1 VKRKKEMLVKKTLKK
16 YPNRR
21 LYDTESS
28 VYVTLSDVAQM
39 VRNGHQVEVVD
50 AKTGEDVTAFILMQ
64 VVSEQTKNNHIILPS
79 SLLHLIIRFGENT
92 LSEFFEKY
100 LEKSIQSYLSYKK
113 IMDEQFRI
121 YMELG
126 MDFSSMAEK
135 TLKNLTPFS
144 PFYKEDSGE
153 TDAKD

>member
-1 VKRKKEMLVKKTLKK
+1 MPVKKTLKK

-28 VYVTLSDVAQM
+28 AYVTLSDVARMIRDGRQI
-39 VRNGHQVEVVD
+39 EVAD

-79 SLLHLIIRFGENT
+79 SLLHLLIRFGENT

-135 TLKNLTPFS
+135 TLKNLTPFT
-144 PFYKEDSGE
+144 PFYKEDPGE

>member
-1 VKRKKEMLVKKTLKK
+1 MLVKKTLKK

-28 VYVTLSDVAQM
+28 SYVTLSDVAQM
-39 VRNGHQVEVVD
+39 VRDGYQVEVSD

-64 VVSEQTKNNHIILPS
+64 IVAEQTKNNHIILPS

-100 LEKSIQSYLSYKK
+100 LEKSIESYLSYKK

-121 YMELG
+121 YMELR

-135 TLKNLTPFS
+135 TLKKLTPFP

-153 TDAKD
+153 TDEKDSREIA